1 MITTPTSKPLTNVP
15 KKFQAASKAKKKVEI
30 KTFPASCQCPRHFL
44 KVVMKKDNNNK
55 NKRHLLSSS
64 RNTDAATGSGLLL
77 VDSIIIFSVNNYQV
91 LQGSIQIKL
100 PRMTKRIKMGIQIF
114 KNWHRGKAEGI

>member
-1 MITTPTSKPLTNVP
+1 
-15 KKFQAASKAKKKVEI
+15 
-30 KTFPASCQCPRHFL
+30 
-44 KVVMKKDNNNK
+44 MKKDNNNK